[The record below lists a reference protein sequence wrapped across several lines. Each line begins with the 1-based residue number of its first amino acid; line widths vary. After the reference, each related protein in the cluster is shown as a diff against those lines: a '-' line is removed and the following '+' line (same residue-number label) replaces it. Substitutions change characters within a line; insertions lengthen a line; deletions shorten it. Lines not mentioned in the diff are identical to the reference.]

1 MAGTLYQYYNT
12 GDDYNEPTYYY
23 DGLLTYT
30 SLFMTFRTTVAHK
43 LSSVKL
49 KLWREGSRTGSVY
62 VYLYSAHS
70 STSVPD
76 SKLATANTMPFN
88 DISTDPS
95 GTWYEFTFSTPYQ
108 LFAYTQ
114 YNIVI
119 YNGALDSSSN
129 KINWRSDSTNP
140 TYANGTGGWG
150 HSSNTEF
157 SKVPRDFMFEE
168 YGVTTNTST
177 VSMSALL
184 KGINTKTV
192 SIDTRLKDIDSKTVS
207 LDTYIEG
214 TSTKTVELYTF
225 LKDIGATTVD
235 IDTFLKG
242 FPTKTVDVNTLLKYI
257 GDTTTVSLDVLLGSM
272 FSDIFIDILL
282 RDSDSTSV
290 DITALLEE
298 RISVELLVD
307 SYIQATDT
315 KTPLIDVILKGSG
328 LKQTTIDVL
337 LLLRSLNQ
345 VYLDVLMSGEGSA
358 CLSLDM
364 LIGDKIDFR
373 PTAKNSISTT
383 DNATNSSA

>member
-1 MAGTLYQYYNT
+1 MATETLRPNGAGSLTQVAYQYPASGSHYDKVDEVTIDDMTTYVYESGGATQHIDVYALPSMTT
-12 GDDYNEPTYYY
+12 GSDVVISSVVIHCYCKSDTGTGVYCEPVVRTHSSYYFGTMFTPSNIFFQ
-23 DGLLTYT
+23 DNSKTYT
-30 SLFMTFRTTVAHK
+30 KNPS
-43 LSSVKL
+43 
-49 KLWREGSRTGSVY
+49 TGLDWTKDEIADLQIGVRLAADSGKEIYCTQVY
-62 VYLYSAHS
+62 V
-70 STSVPD
+70 VV
-76 SKLATANTMPFN
+76 N
-88 DISTDPS
+88 
-95 GTWYEFTFSTPYQ
+95 
-108 LFAYTQ
+108 YTI
-114 YNIVI
+114 NIT
-119 YNGALDSSSN
+119 
-129 KINWRSDSTNP
+129 K
-140 TYANGTGGWG
+140 
-150 HSSNTEF
+150 
-157 SKVPRDFMFEE
+157 
-168 YGVTTNTST
+168 TST
-177 VSMSALL
+177 VSM
-184 KGINTKTV
+184 
-192 SIDTRLKDIDSKTVS
+192 DTLIKELDTETIAIDSLFKDTDSSSVA
-207 LDTYIEG
+207 LDTYIKG

-383 DNATNSSA
+383 NKAINSSA